1 MRGRVAIAGQPFLV
15 LRSRWRAA
23 GSVLAGLAL
32 AACGIKGT
40 PPVPKDPKAVSDLR
54 IEGRDG
60 AVRVSWKG
68 RTAGGVTAFD
78 VLRRVE
84 SKSGTVYFERLASLP
99 PAGTRRYAYYDRT
112 PAVGT
117 TYVYR
122 VRPRQREPE
131 PSELRFTGPQGL
143 ITWVE
148 APDAPTDVKSVPLN
162 AGARLSWNPAPG
174 VDGYRVYE
182 LDADKTPKSEPANRG
197 LIDKTSWVAVALPDG
212 KGVCYAVRAVKLPER
227 LAEARNA
234 VITEPDDSVEAPSGA
249 EVGDAAA
256 VGLVI
261 PRGNAGREMT
271 RAVSELAG
279 EGPLPGLES
288 ASSEITCTT
297 PGLTEPPPPP
307 KRLTAAILADG
318 VSLTWH
324 NSPGEEVV
332 GYHVERQE
340 MNADGTPKDKTY
352 VRLTDEKPVNAVGY
366 IDRDVQKG
374 ASYRYQVRAIDAAG
388 AEGPASTPTK
398 TVRFNP

>member
-1 MRGRVAIAGQPFLV
+1 MRGRVAIAG
-15 LRSRWRAA
+15 
-23 GSVLAGLAL
+23 LAGLAL

-84 SKSGTVYFERLASLP
+84 SKESGVYFERLHSLA
-99 PAGTRRYAYYDRT
+99 PAGTRRYIYFDRAA
-112 PAVGT
+112 AVGS
-117 TYVYR
+117 TYTYR
-122 VRPRQREPE
+122 VRPRRRDPE
-131 PSELRFTGPQGL
+131 PSELRFSGPQGL
-143 ITWVE
+143 ITWVDPPE
-148 APDAPTDVKSVPLN
+148 APTDVKSVPLN

-182 LDADKTPKSEPANRG
+182 LEPDKTPKAEPANRG

-212 KGVCYAVRAVKLPER
+212 KGVCYVVRGVKLPER

-234 VITEPDDSVEAPSGA
+234 VVTEPDDSVEAPTGA

-261 PRGNAGREMT
+261 PRGNAGREMA

-279 EGPLPGLES
+279 EGPLPGIES
-288 ASSEITCTT
+288 VSSETTCTT

-307 KRLTAAILADG
+307 KRVTPAIIAEG
-318 VSLTWH
+318 ISLTWH

-366 IDRDVQKG
+366 IDREVKKG

-388 AEGPASTPTK
+388 AEGPVSTPTK
-398 TVRFNP
+398 VVRFNP